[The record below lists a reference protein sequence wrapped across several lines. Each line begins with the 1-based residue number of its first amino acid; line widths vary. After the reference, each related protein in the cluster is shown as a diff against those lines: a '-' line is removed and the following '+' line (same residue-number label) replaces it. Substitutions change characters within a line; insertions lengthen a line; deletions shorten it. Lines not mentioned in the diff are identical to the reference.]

1 MHELSLQDLESLETI
16 TQDDE
21 TRQIFLR
28 MAEMQRAGRMRNFLT
43 QLADDPDVDDDTKGS
58 LTEIAQDVGFLLAV
72 EDYCAKTNRLH

>member
-1 MHELSLQDLESLETI
+1 MHEMRLQDLESLEEI
-16 TQDDE
+16 TQNDE

-43 QLADDPDVDDDTKGS
+43 QLADDPDVDEDTKGS
-58 LTEIAQDVGFLLAV
+58 LTELAQDVGFLLAV

>member
-1 MHELSLQDLESLETI
+1 MHELSLQDLESLEEI
-16 TQDDE
+16 ARNDD

-58 LTEIAQDVGFLLAV
+58 LTELAQDVGFLLAV

>member
-1 MHELSLQDLESLETI
+1 MHKMWLQDLESLEEI
-16 TQDDE
+16 TRNDE

-58 LTEIAQDVGFLLAV
+58 LTELAHDVGFLLAV

>member
-1 MHELSLQDLESLETI
+1 MHELSLQDLESLEEI

-58 LTEIAQDVGFLLAV
+58 LTELAQDVGFLLAV

>member
-1 MHELSLQDLESLETI
+1 MHEMWLQDLESLEEI
-16 TQDDE
+16 TQNDE

-43 QLADDPDVDDDTKGS
+43 QLADDPDVDEDTKGS
-58 LTEIAQDVGFLLAV
+58 LTELAQDVGFLLAV

>member
-1 MHELSLQDLESLETI
+1 MHEMSLQDLESLEEI
-16 TQDDE
+16 TQNDE

-58 LTEIAQDVGFLLAV
+58 LTELAQDVGFLLAV

>member
-1 MHELSLQDLESLETI
+1 MHEMRLQDLESLEEI
-16 TQDDE
+16 TQNDE

-58 LTEIAQDVGFLLAV
+58 LTELAQDVGFLLAV